1 MRKFTS
7 YLLCAVMV
15 LGYVVIGVEAQAY
28 AQYSGVI
35 YEVTAAEKE
44 DAVGIVLSDKGV
56 TVDGGAKD
64 AVFVSHDIVYYQDRD
79 TYEGGNPYGEG
90 TASERHSAQEADA
103 HTVVNITAP
112 GTYRVSGTL
121 SAGQL
126 RIDLGERARYDPQAV
141 VNLILDNVDITC
153 TVAPAILF
161 QNVYEC
167 DGFRSIRNATPDV
180 DTADA
185 GANLILA
192 MGSVNQIRGSHVA
205 KIYKDNHKQKKLVKQ
220 DCAIYSYMSMNVDG
234 CGELNLFADNEGLGT
249 ELHLTIRNGSVNIRA
264 MDDGINV
271 NEKGVSVVTILAG
284 DVRILSGLSTEGDGI
299 DSNGYVVIR
308 GGCVISA
315 ADPNSDSGLDG
326 DKGQFIHGGT
336 VISLGSNEDW
346 LGSGSEQVSVN
357 LQFAEV
363 QNSAIVMTDEAG
375 GVVFGFDF
383 AGDQVMR
390 ERIRGYKSVV
400 ISSPEFAVGET
411 YRLYLGGSWDGQEN
425 CGFLSGDLI
434 DGTQQRYAYNK
445 LRHELFRD
453 PEWDETGASVKGSV
467 DFCMHTIVNSFSGIR
482 NAE

>member
-7 YLLCAVMV
+7 YLLCAVML
-15 LGYVVIGVEAQAY
+15 LGYVVIGVDAQAY

-64 AVFVSHDIVYYQDRD
+64 AVFVSHDIVYYQDLD

-167 DGFRSIRNATPDV
+167 DGFRSVRNATPDV
-180 DTADA
+180 DTTDA

-205 KIYKDNHKQKKLVKQ
+205 KIYKDNQKQKKLVKQ
-220 DCAIYSYMSMNVDG
+220 DY
-234 CGELNLFADNEGLGT
+234 LFLYVHEFGRLRGT
-249 ELHLTIRNGSVNIRA
+249 ESF
-264 MDDGINV
+264 
-271 NEKGVSVVTILAG
+271 
-284 DVRILSGLSTEGDGI
+284 
-299 DSNGYVVIR
+299 
-308 GGCVISA
+308 C
-315 ADPNSDSGLDG
+315 
-326 DKGQFIHGGT
+326 GQ
-336 VISLGSNEDW
+336 
-346 LGSGSEQVSVN
+346 
-357 LQFAEV
+357 
-363 QNSAIVMTDEAG
+363 
-375 GVVFGFDF
+375 
-383 AGDQVMR
+383 
-390 ERIRGYKSVV
+390 
-400 ISSPEFAVGET
+400 
-411 YRLYLGGSWDGQEN
+411 
-425 CGFLSGDLI
+425 
-434 DGTQQRYAYNK
+434 
-445 LRHELFRD
+445 
-453 PEWDETGASVKGSV
+453 
-467 DFCMHTIVNSFSGIR
+467 
-482 NAE
+482 